1 MKVTVETKKGLEK
14 NLKVFVDKNTINK
27 ELDVKYDQLKNDVV
41 LKGFRPGKVPKDLIK
56 RQFGKA
62 IYGEVIDKILKETTT
77 KALDEKKIKAFFITN
92 KVKCNLYN
100 LIFFGWIRLIK
111 FNLREEIMKKI
122 ISLMFAAFLVFG
134 FISKANAKTLKCQT
148 VLNTKADEVKML
160 KDFTDTV
167 TALTDGS
174 LKFEILPAGAVV
186 GVKETLDAVDKGLI
200 DCGFA
205 WTHYWSGDHPAAMLF
220 GSPVAGG
227 GVGIDNLAFLSWFQY
242 GGGKELYDRLWKE
255 MGRDI
260 KGFMLQPV
268 GPEAL
273 GWFPKPIKD
282 MADFRKYKFRTP
294 PGIPGQTYKDI
305 GIASVAMGGG
315 DILPALEAGTIDA
328 AEWCCPK
335 PDLTFG
341 FQKVLKHYYL
351 QGLHQVV
358 VNADFY
364 ITGKTYK
371 AMTAH
376 EKKSLEVAANAS
388 LAKSLSYRIYEN
400 GKALQELTTKHGV
413 ILEDTPS
420 DYFKEY
426 MAAAKATLNKN
437 AEQNKFFKEVYDSMK
452 EFADVAVPFWSGA
465 QMSNAK
471 LGMAHAATLK

>member
-1 MKVTVETKKGLEK
+1 MTEVFINNVRIKCLLITH
-14 NLKVFVDKNTINK
+14 VFVMM
-27 ELDVKYDQLKNDVV
+27 LFLKN
-41 LKGFRPGKVPKDLIK
+41 K
-56 RQFGKA
+56 RERK
-62 IYGEVIDKILKETTT
+62 
-77 KALDEKKIKAFFITN
+77 
-92 KVKCNLYN
+92 YN
-100 LIFFGWIRLIK
+100 
-111 FNLREEIMKKI
+111 NMKKI
-122 ISLMFAAFLVFG
+122 LSLLVG
-134 FISKANAKTLKCQT
+134 SLLLTVMTVTGANSAQTLKCQT
-148 VLNTKADEVKML
+148 VISAKADEVVML

-167 TALTDGS
+167 TELTQGS
-174 LKFEILPAGAVV
+174 LKFEIMPTGSVV

-220 GSPVAGG
+220 GSPVAGA
-227 GVGIDNLAFLSWFQY
+227 GVGIDNIAFLSWFQY
-242 GGGKELYDRLWKE
+242 AGGKELYDQLWTE

-273 GWFPKPIKD
+273 GWFKEPINS

-305 GIASVAMGGG
+305 GVASVAMGGG

-335 PDLTFG
+335 PDMVFG

-364 ITGKTYK
+364 INGSKYK
-371 AMTAH
+371 KMSAI
-376 EKKSLEVAANAS
+376 EKKALEVAANAS
-388 LAKSLSYRIYEN
+388 LSKSMSYRIYEN
-400 GKALQELTTKHGV
+400 GKALAELTTKHGV
-413 ILEDTPS
+413 ILHDTPA
-420 DYFKEY
+420 DYFPEY
-426 MAAAKATLNKN
+426 MAAAKASLEKN
-437 AEQNKFFKEVYDSMK
+437 AAENAFFKKVWDSQK
-452 EFADVAVPFWSGA
+452 AFADIAVPFWSGS

-471 LGMAHAATLK
+471 LGMAHAETLK

>member
-1 MKVTVETKKGLEK
+1 
-14 NLKVFVDKNTINK
+14 
-27 ELDVKYDQLKNDVV
+27 
-41 LKGFRPGKVPKDLIK
+41 
-56 RQFGKA
+56 
-62 IYGEVIDKILKETTT
+62 
-77 KALDEKKIKAFFITN
+77 
-92 KVKCNLYN
+92 
-100 LIFFGWIRLIK
+100 
-111 FNLREEIMKKI
+111 MKKI
-122 ISLMFAAFLVFG
+122 ISLFVGSLLLTVMTVTGASAQ
-134 FISKANAKTLKCQT
+134 TLKCQT
-148 VLNTKADEVKML
+148 VISAKADEVVML

-167 TALTDGS
+167 TELTGGS
-174 LKFEILPAGAVV
+174 LKFEIMPAGSVV

-220 GSPVAGG
+220 GSPVAGA
-227 GVGIDNLAFLSWFQY
+227 GVGIDNIAFLSWFQY
-242 GGGKELYDRLWKE
+242 GGGKELYDQLWSE

-273 GWFPKPIKD
+273 GWFKEPINS

-305 GIASVAMGGG
+305 GVASVAMGGG

-335 PDLTFG
+335 PDMTFG

-364 ITGKTYK
+364 ITGSKYK
-371 AMTAH
+371 KMSAL
-376 EKKSLEVAANAS
+376 EKKALEVAANAS
-388 LAKSLSYRIYEN
+388 LSKSMSYRIYEN
-400 GKALQELTTKHGV
+400 GKALHALTTKHGV
-413 ILEDTPS
+413 ILHDTPA
-420 DYFKEY
+420 DYFPAY
-426 MAAAKATLNKN
+426 MAAAKAALEKN
-437 AEQNKFFKEVYDSMK
+437 AAKNPFFAKVWQSQKD
-452 EFADVAVPFWSGA
+452 FADIAVPFWSGS